1 MAVKD
6 QVKNSLGIAV
16 KGELFLRSFSCLL
29 NVVVEHNVVVEA
41 KTGPEL
47 FKSLAR
53 LRELPPVCIID
64 VDIPGSYR
72 AVVDIKKAWPA
83 MHVIVLAGAYTD
95 YLASHMVLAG
105 AAAILSKYATV
116 KELSTAITQVKKK
129 GIYYSKLVPQPVFT
143 KALKKDLFIPVVTGR
158 QLEMLQNCTT
168 SANYAEIA
176 AKMGITAR
184 GVDTLKETLFKKFR
198 VKNRTDLIMIAL
210 RAGLV
215 SAD

>member
-6 QVKNSLGIAV
+6 KVKTSLGIAI
-16 KGELFLRSFSCLL
+16 KSELFLRSFSCLL
-29 NVVVEHNVVVEA
+29 NVVAEHNVVVEA
-41 KTGPEL
+41 KTGTEL

-53 LRELPPVCIID
+53 LRDLPSLCIID
-64 VDIPGSYR
+64 VDVPGSYR
-72 AVVDIKKAWPA
+72 AVADIKKAWPD

-95 YLASHMVLAG
+95 YLVSHMVLAG
-105 AAAILSKYATV
+105 AGAIISKYCTV
-116 KELSTAITQVKKK
+116 KELSTAISQVQKKK
-129 GIYYSKLVPQPVFT
+129 VYYSKLVPQAVFT
-143 KALKKDLFIPVVTGR
+143 KALQKKLFIPVVTGR

-168 SANYAEIA
+168 SANYAEIGV
-176 AKMGITAR
+176 KMGITTR
-184 GVDTLKETLFKKFR
+184 GVDTLKETLFKKFH